1 MDLSRKSK
9 DLNRTKCQE
18 VYDNLSG
25 SFPNSIIRESADSLL
40 VDSRKESEN
49 KMTKTATT
57 IDLQAK
63 NYNKEMKS
71 TVNQVVT
78 HLELAGVD
86 KKVID
91 EARLSAELQFR
102 SEHKQIGGQH
112 SDFLDSVNLEKHD
125 NAQSI
130 CDEIT
135 ATNPIGKDG
144 VSVVY
149 NVVASK
155 KKDSQ

>member
-1 MDLSRKSK
+1 MDLSRKTVV
-9 DLNRTKCQE
+9 LNRTKCHN

-40 VDSRKESEN
+40 VDSHKESEN

-63 NYNKEMKS
+63 NYNKELKS

-112 SDFLDSVNLEKHD
+112 SDFLDSANLDIHND
-125 NAQSI
+125 AQSL
-130 CDEIT
+130 CDEIN
-135 ATNPIGKDG
+135 ATSPIGKDS